1 LLRSKFTRAPTC
13 PRAGSKTAIDRPLTA
28 PSAAVNLLPN
38 RQFAA
43 KARAVFQPKVSEEII
58 AQLTPAATDLT
69 ARALAGDRVALARA
83 ITLVENEA
91 PQAEAILAAA
101 FPRTGQAIR
110 IGVTGPPGAGKSTM
124 TARMAREYRNQG
136 HLVAVV
142 AVDPTSPFSGGAV
155 LGDRVRMYELAGDE
169 GVFIRS
175 MASRGSLG
183 GLAGTTSDVCDLLE
197 ACGFARIL
205 IETVGVGQSE
215 LEVAETADTTLV
227 VLVPESGD
235 AVQALKAGLM
245 EIGDVFAVNK
255 ADREGAE
262 RAAHAVRSMLHLGT
276 HRENWEPPVVLTVAQ
291 TGDGVAQLVATLARH
306 LEHLAAQGLLARR
319 RRKRLAERIDA
330 RVEAHARAHYHA
342 RVPVARRE
350 EILSLVERR
359 AMTPADAA
367 HTLYDE
373 AWPGRKS

>member
-1 LLRSKFTRAPTC
+1 M
-13 PRAGSKTAIDRPLTA
+13 
-28 PSAAVNLLPN
+28 
-38 RQFAA
+38 
-43 KARAVFQPKVSEEII
+43 
-58 AQLTPAATDLT
+58 
-69 ARALAGDRVALARA
+69 
-83 ITLVENEA
+83 ENEA

-101 FPRTGQAIR
+101 FPLTGQGIR
-110 IGVTGPPGAGKSTM
+110 IGITGPPGAGKSTL
-124 TARMAREYRNQG
+124 TARMARAYRNEG

-155 LGDRVRMYELAGDE
+155 LGDRVRMYELSGDE

-197 ACGFARIL
+197 AAGFHRIL

-245 EIGDVFAVNK
+245 EIGDVFAINK

-276 HRENWEPPVVLTVAQ
+276 HRESWEPPVVLTTAQ
-291 TGDGVAQLVATLARH
+291 TGEGVAQLVTTMGRH
-306 LEHLAAQGLLARR
+306 LDHLAAQGLLARR
-319 RRKRLAERIDA
+319 RRRRLGERIDA
-330 RVEAHARAHYHA
+330 RVEAHARTRYHA
-342 RVPVARRE
+342 RVPEARRE
-350 EILSLVERR
+350 EMLSLVEGRKL
-359 AMTPADAA
+359 TPADAA
-367 HTLYDE
+367 RKLFDE
-373 AWPGRKS
+373 AWPEAKG